1 MFHSSKNT
9 FPFIASALGPSPRPV
24 AGPAAAAHASH
35 LETLWGP
42 CRPSACAL
50 CGLDSGT
57 PDSRP
62 SSGLSS
68 CCESLSPSGRHEGG
82 GTWGRGD
89 PLSSCALPGPRLG
102 TTPQCGTL
110 RPSLAD
116 QTPAACCLARLSL
129 HGHRRAAVSA
139 GSHGPRGLAWSFG
152 EAADGWQRVS
162 PILILP
168 LAGPA
173 SSGKGSSPSESQ
185 FPSWSPIPGRWW
197 EGLSGTG

>member
-42 CRPSACAL
+42 CRPSVCAL

-68 CCESLSPSGRHEGG
+68 CCESLSPSGRHGVG

-102 TTPQCGTL
+102 TTLQCGTL

-116 QTPAACCLARLSL
+116 QAPAACCLARLSL

-139 GSHGPRGLAWSFG
+139 GSHGPPGASVELWGGRRRMAEGQPNPDSAPCWPCELG
-152 EAADGWQRVS
+152 QGVQPLRVS
-162 PILILP
+162 VSILV
-168 LAGPA
+168 ADT
-173 SSGKGSSPSESQ
+173 
-185 FPSWSPIPGRWW
+185 R
-197 EGLSGTG
+197 